1 MFLRRRIPS
10 VLGLCCVFSV
20 AVFSIAVFSIAVF
33 SVAYGQAVPEHNEHE
48 HEVEE
53 IKSPPVPLAKDA
65 KQADLAATG
74 ELILQQTNR
83 FRKEKGRDAM
93 VANPVLTQ
101 AASDFAKFMAKTNK
115 FGHTAD
121 GNQPNGRARQQ
132 GYDSCLIAENIA
144 VEFSSRGFTTHA
156 LASKFVQGWKHSP
169 GHRKNMLDPDVIETG
184 VGVAQSETGY
194 YYAVQ
199 MFGRPRSKSITFR
212 VANKSGTT
220 VEYWLGDRS
229 FKLPPDYTETH
240 TVCRRLDLRIQ
251 PPQMQPPNMQPPQAK
266 PKAGQ
271 PAPKTAP
278 KTNSLHPADGDRFV
292 IVTQKGEIRIEK
304 Q

>member
-1 MFLRRRIPS
+1 MFFRRRLLS
-10 VLGLCCVFSV
+10 LLVLCVVFST
-20 AVFSIAVFSIAVF
+20 
-33 SVAYGQAVPEHNEHE
+33 VAYGQAVPKHEDEHQHE

-53 IKSPPVPLAKDA
+53 ITSPPVPLAPDA
-65 KQADLAATG
+65 KRADLAATG

-83 FRKEKGRDAM
+83 FRKEKGRDA
-93 VANPVLTQ
+93 VTANPLLMQ
-101 AASDFAKFMAKTNK
+101 AAADFAKFMAKSNK

-132 GYDSCLIAENIA
+132 GYDPCLIAENIA
-144 VEFSSRGFTTHA
+144 VEFNSRGFTTHA
-156 LASKFVQGWKHSP
+156 LASKFIQGWKHSP
-169 GHRKNMLDPDVIETG
+169 GHRKNMLDPDVTETG

-229 FKLPPDYTETH
+229 FKLPPGYSETH
-240 TVCRRLDLRIQ
+240 TLCRRVDLR
-251 PPQMQPPNMQPPQAK
+251 MQPPQTKPTQSK

-278 KTNSLHPADGDRFV
+278 KTDSLHPADGDRFV
-292 IVTQKGEIRIEK
+292 IVTENGEIRLEK

>member
-1 MFLRRRIPS
+1 MVLRRRISS
-10 VLGLCCVFSV
+10 VLGLCL
-20 AVFSIAVFSIAVF
+20 VFSIAIF
-33 SVAYGQAVPEHNEHE
+33 SVAYGQAVPEHHEHE

-53 IKSPPVPLAKDA
+53 IKSPPVPLANDA
-65 KQADLAATG
+65 KRADLAGTG
-74 ELILQQTNR
+74 ALIVQQTNR
-83 FRKEKGRDAM
+83 FRKEMGRDA
-93 VANPVLTQ
+93 VATNPVLTQ
-101 AASDFAKFMAKTNK
+101 AAADFAKFMAKTNK

-121 GNQPNGRARQQ
+121 GNQPNGRARQH

-144 VEFSSRGFTTHA
+144 VEFSSRGFTTSA

-240 TVCRRLDLRIQ
+240 TVCRRLDLRMQ
-251 PPQMQPPNMQPPQAK
+251 PPQMRPPPVQASPSK

-292 IVTQKGEIRIEK
+292 IVTQNGEIRLEK

>member
-1 MFLRRRIPS
+1 MFLRRRIPL
-10 VLGLCCVFSV
+10 VLGLCCAFSM
-20 AVFSIAVFSIAVF
+20 AVFP
-33 SVAYGQAVPEHNEHE
+33 VAYGQAVPEHHEHE

-65 KQADLAATG
+65 KQADLAGTG
-74 ELILQQTNR
+74 ALIVQQTNR
-83 FRKEKGRDAM
+83 FRKEMGRDA
-93 VANPVLTQ
+93 VATNAVLMQT
-101 AASDFAKFMAKTNK
+101 AADFAKFMAKTNK
-115 FGHTAD
+115 FGHKAD
-121 GNQPNGRARQQ
+121 GNRPNDRARQQ

-144 VEFSSRGFTTHA
+144 VEFSSRGFTTQA

-169 GHRKNMLDPDVIETG
+169 GHRKNMLDPDVLETG
-184 VGVAQSETGY
+184 VGVAESETGF

-212 VANKSGTT
+212 VANESGTT

-240 TVCRRLDLRIQ
+240 TVCRRLDLR
-251 PPQMQPPNMQPPQAK
+251 MQPPPVQASPSK
-266 PKAGQ
+266 PKAAQ

-278 KTNSLHPADGDRFV
+278 KTDSLHPADGDRFV
-292 IVTQKGEIRIEK
+292 IVTQNGEIRIEK

>member
-10 VLGLCCVFSV
+10 VLGLCF
-20 AVFSIAVFSIAVF
+20 VF
-33 SVAYGQAVPEHNEHE
+33 SVAYGQAVPDHHEHE

-65 KQADLAATG
+65 KQADLAGTG
-74 ELILQQTNR
+74 ALIVQQTNR
-83 FRKEKGRDAM
+83 FRKEMGRDA
-93 VANPVLTQ
+93 VATNPVLAQT
-101 AASDFAKFMAKTNK
+101 AADFAKFMAKTNK

-121 GNQPNGRARQQ
+121 GNHPNDRARQQ

-144 VEFSSRGFTTHA
+144 VEFSSRGFTTQA

-240 TVCRRLDLRIQ
+240 TVCRRLDLR
-251 PPQMQPPNMQPPQAK
+251 MQPPPVQASPLK

-271 PAPKTAP
+271 PAPKTAT
-278 KTNSLHPADGDRFV
+278 KANSLHPADGDRFV
-292 IVTQKGEIRIEK
+292 IVKQNDEVRIEK

>member
-1 MFLRRRIPS
+1 MCLRRRIPS
-10 VLGLCCVFSV
+10 VLGLCLVFRV
-20 AVFSIAVFSIAVF
+20 AVF
-33 SVAYGQAVPEHNEHE
+33 SVAHGQAVPEHHEHE

-53 IKSPPVPLAKDA
+53 IQSPRVPLAKDA
-65 KQADLAATG
+65 KQADLAGTG
-74 ELILQQTNR
+74 ALIVQQTNR
-83 FRKEKGRDAM
+83 FRKEMGRDA
-93 VANPVLTQ
+93 VATNPVLTQ
-101 AASDFAKFMAKTNK
+101 AATDFAKFMAKTNK

-121 GNQPNGRARQQ
+121 GNQPNVRARQQ

-144 VEFSSRGFTTHA
+144 VEFSSRGFTTNA

-169 GHRKNMLDPDVIETG
+169 GHRKNMLDPDVLETG

-199 MFGRPRSKSITFR
+199 MFGRPRSKKLTFR

-240 TVCRRLDLRIQ
+240 TLCRRLDLRMQ
-251 PPQMQPPNMQPPQAK
+251 LPQTKPPQSKPQVGKSAS
-266 PKAGQ
+266 KAEI
-271 PAPKTAP
+271 
-278 KTNSLHPADGDRFV
+278 LHPADGDRFV
-292 IVTQKGEIRIEK
+292 IVKQNDEIRIEK